1 MLCNQKIVQC
11 HCKKNKKRKIQGIV
25 KYKYNG
31 KILRYE
37 RGIEHQKG
45 WEDLKLNSHMV
56 KQEFEVHERED
67 TKEMEF
73 GMAMKKVNKTAFK
86 SQKSES
92 VMIQNEKGKRFIL
105 NLKS

>member
-31 KILRYE
+31 KILRPGYK

-56 KQEFEVHERED
+56 KQEFKVHKR
-67 TKEMEF
+67 EF
-73 GMAMKKVNKTAFK
+73 GMAIKKVNKTAFK
-86 SQKSES
+86 SQISES
-92 VMIQNEKGKRFIL
+92 VMIQNEKGKHSIL

>member
-56 KQEFEVHERED
+56 KQEFKVHKR
-67 TKEMEF
+67 EF
-73 GMAMKKVNKTAFK
+73 GMAIKKVNKTAFK
-86 SQKSES
+86 SQISES
-92 VMIQNEKGKRFIL
+92 VMIQNEKGKHSIL